1 MTETG
6 ERIMNISGSGDRI
19 SDHQRDVLK
28 DKTGFE
34 GYTAYLEDYNS
45 KHAGCEQLLT
55 SWRLYAKEWPQE
67 KRRYSCEILD
77 LIRDEN
83 SLISLYLC
91 CRTVSYS
98 KLFTALSEP
107 RKGVYGRIV
116 IYRGSGHY
124 LYDPDF
130 FEDLGL
136 VLNIGPAFLKFL
148 DTLLTRG
155 YYDDQPSP
163 HIPVFE
169 ASHVMVGDRV
179 ATMTRCCIS
188 EKSSAVH
195 IVLIAEAPY
204 ASGDPRSVDP
214 IFGTIN
220 SSRRSNTISSRS
232 RYTEM
237 IMSIIERNS
246 VFSQSADAL
255 ILPAL
260 FAAIHLDACSLR
272 TLCDYMLPG
281 DGSDGLGS
289 FDTASA
295 NRKELRRRIE
305 DFENLMQDALTGFS
319 SLYGAD
325 WPHKYQCEST
335 VEFFKETIDRTRRFE
350 AYVQDL
356 CQLQSGQLS
365 LEETRK
371 AIEVSV
377 SQIEEGKRGELR
389 VHCNKKTVVNRF
401 LVKICQIFVAA
412 MTRGC

>member
-6 ERIMNISGSGDRI
+6 ETTMITSGSGDRI

-45 KHAGCEQLLT
+45 KHTGYEQLLA
-55 SWRLYAKEWPQE
+55 SWRSYAKKWPQE
-67 KRRYSCEILD
+67 KQRFSYEILD

-91 CRTVSYS
+91 CGTVSYS
-98 KLFTALSEP
+98 ELFTALSEP

-116 IYRGSGHY
+116 IYRGSGRY

-136 VLNIGPAFLKFL
+136 VLSIDPAFLRSL

-169 ASHVMVGDRV
+169 AGHVMVGDRV

-188 EKSSAVH
+188 ERSSAVP

-204 ASGDPRSVDP
+204 FGGDPISVAP
-214 IFGTIN
+214 IFGNSN
-220 SSRRSNTISSRS
+220 SSQQHNTISSKF
-232 RYTEM
+232 RYKEM
-237 IMSIIERNS
+237 IMGIIERNS
-246 VFSQSADAL
+246 VFLQSADAL

-272 TLCDYMLPG
+272 TLCDYTLLG

-289 FDTASA
+289 FDASSA
-295 NRKELRRRIE
+295 DRKELRRRIE
-305 DFENLMQDALTGFS
+305 EFENLIQDALTGFS

-335 VEFFKETIDRTRRFE
+335 IEFFKETIDRTRRFE

-365 LEETRK
+365 REESK
-371 AIEVSV
+371 KSIELST
-377 SQIEEGKRGELR
+377 SQIDEGKRGELC
-389 VHCNKKTVVNRF
+389 VHCNIKVVANRSQSKY
-401 LVKICQIFVAA
+401 V
-412 MTRGC
+412 